1 MSSTPITLTPGQAQM
16 LRSKLDSAM
25 YRVDAAQRA
34 LLGIGQLLKTA
45 LPDSSGDGLKVLL
58 DLLADDLDGAEHQL
72 DFVFEGVGG
81 QHTEEGYRIGC

>member
-1 MSSTPITLTPGQAQM
+1 MSSAIVLDADQARK

-25 YRVDAAQRA
+25 FRVDAAQRA
-34 LLGIGQLLKTA
+34 ILGLGVLLKTA
-45 LPDSSGDGLKVLL
+45 LPDPTGDGLRVLL

-81 QHTEEGYRIGC
+81 QHTEEGYRLC